1 VRLTAVV
8 LLVITIGAH
17 ADEPAA
23 SDPAGWVLLAS
34 GFLLSTSGGLI
45 AHSGL
50 DDCIGTAAE
59 CKDDKPAYAALGF
72 SLVGIGAA
80 AALAG
85 SALLIADKV
94 RRSRA
99 QTRQLSFVLRF

>member
-1 VRLTAVV
+1 MRLTTVL
-8 LLVITIGAH
+8 LLVITTGSR
-17 ADEPAA
+17 ADEPTF
-23 SDPAGWVLLAS
+23 SEPAGWVLLAS

-59 CKDDKPAYAALGF
+59 CKDDKPVYAALGF

-80 AALAG
+80 AAVAG